1 MTRTRVRP
9 LEAIG
14 RAVAA
19 QRGALLC
26 WAPLFLA
33 AGIGGYFA
41 LPAEPGPAAW
51 GLIGGAL
58 ALLGAFGWR
67 IGEDF
72 RPLAGALALVLFG
85 ALLAGARAHLLTAPV
100 LPMPHYYG
108 PLEGRIVWIDRSASD
123 APRLT
128 LDRVVL
134 EGIAP
139 AETPQRVRVS
149 LHGQQGFVE
158 PRPGQRV
165 ILSAHLSPPGGPVE
179 PGGFDFQRKAWFQRL
194 GAVGYT
200 RTPLL
205 ELAPPEGGGPALA
218 LLRARLELARWVR
231 ARLPGDAGAF
241 AAAVMTGD
249 RSAMR
254 AEVMEDLR
262 RSNLAHL
269 LAISGLHMGLVTG
282 FIFAALR
289 LLMALLPAG
298 AGRLPE
304 KKIAALG
311 ALAAGA
317 AYLAL
322 AGGNVATERA
332 FVMVAV
338 MFLAVL
344 FERRAISLRSVAIA
358 ALIVLLRRPEVLA
371 EPGFQMSFAATVA
384 LVAVFGW
391 LRDRR
396 QSALEA
402 GARDD
407 PLAGLDGRGGG
418 FDLPRWARPV
428 AAVVISSAVAG
439 AATAPVAAAHFGRI
453 ADYGL
458 LANLA
463 AVPLMGLVVM
473 PAAVMCVLLAPLGL
487 GDLAL
492 RVMEPALN
500 WILWVA
506 HGVANLEGSITHV
519 PMPPPGVLP
528 LLALGGLWPVLWNG
542 RRPVR
547 LAGLALAGAGF
558 FLWAQAERPPA
569 LISESGRLMGALGP
583 EGRALSK
590 PRGDGFAAEVWL
602 ENDGD
607 GATQAEA
614 ARRPGLERGKG
625 QIVARLGQARIVLLQ
640 GRGGRARA
648 ADACRSAD
656 LVVIGVEMEPPSDGP
671 CAFFDASRLARSG
684 ALALWPERESRP
696 DGSALR
702 IVSARAQ
709 AGARLWNSRSGQRGG
724 GRGSGG
730 QHDGQEGRQ
739 GSGPLAFLFAGR

>member
-26 WAPLFLA
+26 WAPICLA

-41 LPAEPGPAAW
+41 LPREPGAAAWLAALAGLALAAW
-51 GLIGGAL
+51 GGRRLP
-58 ALLGAFGWR
+58 
-67 IGEDF
+67 EDF
-72 RPLAGALALVLFG
+72 RPLAGALAL
-85 ALLAGARAHLLTAPV
+85 ALLGAMLAGLRAHLLAAPV
-100 LPMPHYYG
+100 LPFPHYYG
-108 PLEGRIVWIDRSASD
+108 PVEGRIVWLDRSASD

-128 LDRVVL
+128 LDQVVL
-134 EGIAP
+134 AGLAP
-139 AETPQRVRVS
+139 DETPRRVRIS
-149 LHGQQGFVE
+149 LHGDQGHLQ
-158 PRPGQRV
+158 PQPGMRI
-165 ILSAHLSPPGGPVE
+165 ILTAHLSPPGGPVE

-200 RTPLL
+200 RSPAL
-205 ELAPPEGGGPALA
+205 ELAPPEAGGGGPALA
-218 LLRARLELARWVR
+218 LLRLRLGLADWVR
-231 ARLPGDAGAF
+231 GRLPGDAGAF

-289 LLMALLPAG
+289 LGLALVPALS
-298 AGRLPE
+298 ARLPE
-304 KKIAALG
+304 KKIAAVG
-311 ALAAGA
+311 ALMGGVI
-317 AYLAL
+317 YLAL

-358 ALIVLLRRPEVLA
+358 ALIVLARRPEVLA

-384 LVAVFGW
+384 LVAVFGA
-391 LRDRR
+391 LRERR
-396 QSALEA
+396 LRALERSAEAGLLDAPDA
-402 GARDD
+402 GAR
-407 PLAGLDGRGGG
+407 PPRLAAWL
-418 FDLPRWARPV
+418 RPV

-473 PAAVMCVLLAPLGL
+473 PAAVLAVLLAPLGL
-487 GDLAL
+487 GHLAL
-492 RVMEPALN
+492 RAMAPALE

-506 HGVANLEGSITHV
+506 HKVGNLEGAITHV
-519 PMPPPGVLP
+519 KAPPAAVLP
-528 LLALGGLWPVLWNG
+528 MLALGGLWLVLWRG
-542 RRPVR
+542 RAAVR
-547 LAGLALAGAGF
+547 LGGAALALLGLALWAG
-558 FLWAQAERPPA
+558 AERPPL
-569 LISESGRLMGALGP
+569 LISESGRLMGLMGP

-590 PRGDGFAAEVWL
+590 PRGDGFAAQIWL

-607 GATQAEA
+607 GASQKEA
-614 ARRPGLERGKG
+614 ARRPGLVRGKG
-625 QIVARLGQARIVLLQ
+625 EVVARLGAARIVLLQ
-640 GRGGRARA
+640 GRGGRERA
-648 ADACRSAD
+648 AGACREAD
-656 LVVIGVEMEPPSDGP
+656 LVVIGVAMAAPQGR
-671 CAFFDASRLARSG
+671 CRFLDAERLARMG
-684 ALALWPERESRP
+684 ALALWPADDEA
-696 DGSALR
+696 ALR
-702 IVSARAQ
+702 MVSARDR
-709 AGARLWNSRSGQRGG
+709 AGRRLWNSPP
-724 GRGSGG
+724 GRAGAPAGAAK
-730 QHDGQEGRQ
+730 EGE
-739 GSGPLAFLFAGR
+739 GAPAALAFMRPGG